1 MKSKNY
7 NMYNPLLAEFYDE
20 TDGRSPFFTINAYKD
35 CNKSINFVGYVI
47 DTTTIEIDTLDY
59 YFEKY
64 GEMEK

>member
-20 TDGRSPFFTINAYKD
+20 TDGRSPFFTIDAYKN
-35 CNKSINFVGYVI
+35 CNKSPNFIGYVI
-47 DTTTIEIDTLDY
+47 DTTVMEIDTLDY

-64 GEMEK
+64 SEMER